1 MGGPSGNGQAWR
13 RLGTPT
19 WQRGVL
25 WALLLALA
33 AAAAVFD
40 PSDWPYTVGDEGV
53 YAMQAQSLAFDFDRR
68 YEEADYRRYHRLTGK
83 TPDPLIL
90 QSVDGGATLVYAKP
104 AFYSLYL
111 APFVRLAPQRGPIVA
126 NFLLLV
132 AAALLLDCLL
142 ATRVGAD
149 GSLAAAFLL
158 FFSVTFGHVFWVHA
172 DLFYMLTTAL
182 GLCLLDP
189 WFGGGRFPSAR
200 FSAEDGVP
208 SRVAHP
214 RGRANPTAGGEVL
227 VRTGADPRW
236 RAGPLHV
243 ARLVAG
249 GALLA
254 VAGAGRPFYLAVLAA
269 ALLAAWPTL
278 RQPWGRRAAA
288 FVLVGA
294 VLLLTGSAWFHRM
307 SGGAWTPYVSER
319 QGFSS
324 VTGYPDVDFDRERWS
339 ELLSVRGD
347 ASWVREGFLLP
358 DLDAAL
364 LGHNVVYALIGRS
377 IGIVPYFLPLLLACV
392 CLRPGSRRRWLLL
405 GVALGLLAFL
415 IKNPYNFY
423 GGAGAIANR
432 WFLPL
437 YAACW
442 FLIERPPS
450 RRWLA
455 VMSVGSALFV
465 LPLWRT
471 AASFPLE
478 IDPEHGARRLR
489 YVSAAAKGLL
499 PLETS
504 QIHLGSAPADIQHGD
519 LRVRLIG
526 DGVWPH
532 GSDGI
537 RYRPSADGELLVGSP
552 VRLARLTV
560 TLAPV
565 GEGAGEAPMRRVLE
579 RPNRIARHRYWYGGI
594 PLNYYRLRLPE
605 LTGGDREV
613 TLTPEFDWR

>member
-1 MGGPSGNGQAWR
+1 MGVSGSGGR
-13 RLGTPT
+13 RWSACRRPT
-19 WQRGVL
+19 WQRCVL

-33 AAAAVFD
+33 AGAAVFD

-68 YEEADYRRYHRLTGK
+68 YEEADFRRYQRLTGK
-83 TPDPLIL
+83 VPDPLIL

-111 APFVRLAPQRGPIVA
+111 APFVRLAPRRGPILA
-126 NFLLLV
+126 NLLLFLL
-132 AAALLLDCLL
+132 AALLLDCLL
-142 ATRVGAD
+142 AARIGAD
-149 GSLAAAFLL
+149 GPLVAAFLL
-158 FFSVTFGHVFWVHA
+158 FFSVTFGHVFWIHA
-172 DLFYMLTTAL
+172 DLFYLVVTAL
-182 GLCLLDP
+182 GLCCLDP
-189 WFGGGRFPSAR
+189 WLEGRELPA
-200 FSAEDGVP
+200 
-208 SRVAHP
+208 
-214 RGRANPTAGGEVL
+214 
-227 VRTGADPRW
+227 
-236 RAGPLHV
+236 
-243 ARLVAG
+243 ARLASG

-269 ALLAAWPTL
+269 VLVAATPTL
-278 RQPWGRRAAA
+278 RRSWGRRSAALA
-288 FVLVGA
+288 AGGA
-294 VLLLTGSAWFHRM
+294 MLLLLGSAWFHRA

-324 VTGYPDVDFDRERWS
+324 ATGYPDVDFDRGRWS
-339 ELLSVRGD
+339 EFLAVRGD

-358 DLDAAL
+358 ELDLAL
-364 LGHNVVYALIGRS
+364 LGHNLVYALIGRS
-377 IGIVPYFLPLLLACV
+377 IGIVPYFLPLLLACA

-405 GVALGLLAFL
+405 GIAVGLLAFL

-455 VMSVGSALFV
+455 AMSAAAALFV

-478 IDPEHGARRLR
+478 IDPDHEARRLR

-532 GSDGI
+532 GPDGI
-537 RYRPSADGELLVGSP
+537 RYRPSAGGELLVGSP

-560 TLAPV
+560 MLTPV
-565 GEGAGEAPMRRVLE
+565 PGTVDIETVRQVIE
-579 RPNRIARHRYWYGGI
+579 RPTRIARHRYWYGGI
-594 PLNYYRLRLPE
+594 PLNYYRLRLPDVS
-605 LTGGDREV
+605 GADREV
-613 TLTPEFDWR
+613 SLTPEFDWR

>member
-1 MGGPSGNGQAWR
+1 MGSAASRGVR
-13 RLGTPT
+13 RRPECLRLT
-19 WQRGVL
+19 WQRGAL

-33 AAAAVFD
+33 AGTTVFD

-53 YAMQAQSLAFDFDRR
+53 YSMQAQSLAFDFDRR
-68 YEEADYRRYHRLTGK
+68 YEEADFRRYQRLTGK
-83 TPDPLIL
+83 VPDPLIL

-111 APFVRLAPQRGPIVA
+111 APFVRVAPQRGPILA
-126 NFLLLV
+126 NLLLLV
-132 AAALLLDCLL
+132 VAALLLDCLL
-142 ATRVGAD
+142 AARIGAD
-149 GSLAAAFLL
+149 GPLVAAFLL
-158 FFSVTFGHVFWVHA
+158 FFSVTFGHVFWIHA
-172 DLFYMLTTAL
+172 DLFYLVVTAL
-182 GLCLLDP
+182 GLCCLDP
-189 WFGGGRFPSAR
+189 WLEGRELSP
-200 FSAEDGVP
+200 
-208 SRVAHP
+208 
-214 RGRANPTAGGEVL
+214 
-227 VRTGADPRW
+227 
-236 RAGPLHV
+236 
-243 ARLVAG
+243 ARLASG

-254 VAGAGRPFYLAVLAA
+254 VAGAGRPFYLSVLAA
-269 ALLAAWPTL
+269 VLLATSPTL
-278 RQPWGRRAAA
+278 RQGWARRAAA
-288 FVLVGA
+288 LVAGGA
-294 VLLLTGSAWFHRM
+294 ILLLAGSAWFHRA

-324 VTGYPDVDFDRERWS
+324 ATGYPDVDFERQRWL

-347 ASWVREGFLLP
+347 ASWAREGFLLP

-364 LGHNVVYALIGRS
+364 LGHNLVYALIGRS
-377 IGIVPYFLPLLLACV
+377 IGIVPYFLPLLLACA
-392 CLRPGSRRRWLLL
+392 CLRPGSRRRWLLA
-405 GVALGLLAFL
+405 GIAVGLLAFL

-437 YAACW
+437 YPVCW

-455 VMSVGSALFV
+455 AGSLAAALFV

-478 IDPEHGARRLR
+478 IDPEQGARRLR

-519 LRVRLIG
+519 LRVRPIG
-526 DGVWPH
+526 DGVWPR
-532 GSDGI
+532 GPDGI
-537 RYRPSADGELLVGSP
+537 RYRPSGDGELLVGSP

-565 GEGAGEAPMRRVLE
+565 AESAGPATIRHVLE
-579 RPNRIARHRYWYGGI
+579 RPTRIARHRHWYGGI
-594 PLNYYRLRLPE
+594 ALNYYRLRLPE
-605 LTGGDREV
+605 MSGGERDV

>member
-1 MGGPSGNGQAWR
+1 
-13 RLGTPT
+13 
-19 WQRGVL
+19 VL
-25 WALLLALA
+25 WSLLLALA
-33 AAAAVFD
+33 AGAAIFD

-68 YEEADYRRYHRLTGK
+68 YEGSDYRRYVKTTGK
-83 TPDPLIL
+83 VPDPLIL
-90 QSVDGGATLVYAKP
+90 QSVDDGATLVYAKP

-111 APFVRLAPQRGPIVA
+111 APFVRVAPERGPILA
-126 NFLLLV
+126 NLLLFLL
-132 AAALLLDCLL
+132 AALLLDCML
-142 ATRVGAD
+142 ASRIGAD
-149 GSLAAAFLL
+149 GPLVAAFLL
-158 FFSVTFGHVFWVHA
+158 FFSVTFGHVFWIHA
-172 DLFYMLTTAL
+172 DLFYLVVTAL
-182 GLCLLDP
+182 GLCCLDP
-189 WFGGGRFPSAR
+189 WLEEREIP
-200 FSAEDGVP
+200 P
-208 SRVAHP
+208 
-214 RGRANPTAGGEVL
+214 
-227 VRTGADPRW
+227 
-236 RAGPLHV
+236 
-243 ARLVAG
+243 ARLASG
-249 GALLA
+249 GALVA

-269 ALLAAWPTL
+269 VLLATSPTL
-278 RQPWGRRAAA
+278 RLAWGRRAAA
-288 FVLVGA
+288 FVVGGA
-294 VLLLTGSAWFHRM
+294 MLLLAGSAWFHRT

-324 VTGYPDVDFDRERWS
+324 ATGYPDVDFGRERWS
-339 ELLSVRGD
+339 ELLATGGD

-364 LGHNVVYALIGRS
+364 LGHNVVYLLIGRS
-377 IGIVPYFLPLLLACV
+377 IGIVPYFLPLLLACA

-405 GVALGLLAFL
+405 GVAVALLAFL

-455 VMSVGSALFV
+455 AMSAGAALFV

-478 IDPEHGARRLR
+478 IDPEQGARRLR

-526 DGVWPH
+526 DGVWRHAP
-532 GSDGI
+532 DGI

-565 GEGAGEAPMRRVLE
+565 AGGEGVSTTHHILE
-579 RPNRIARHRYWYGGI
+579 RPTRIARHRYWYGGI

-605 LTGGDREV
+605 MSGGDREV
-613 TLTPEFDWR
+613 SLTPEFDWR

>member
-1 MGGPSGNGQAWR
+1 MEGASGSGQGWR
-13 RLGTPT
+13 CIAAPT
-19 WQRGVL
+19 WQRAVL
-25 WALLLALA
+25 WVLLLALA
-33 AAAAVFD
+33 AGAAVFD

-68 YEEADYRRYHRLTGK
+68 YEEADFRRYQRLTGK
-83 TPDPLIL
+83 VPDPLIL
-90 QSVDGGATLVYAKP
+90 QSVDDGTTLVYAKP
-104 AFYSLYL
+104 VFYSLYL
-111 APFVRLAPQRGPIVA
+111 TPFVRAAPQRGPILA
-126 NFLLLV
+126 NLLLLV

-142 ATRVGAD
+142 TTRIGAD
-149 GSLAAAFLL
+149 GPLVAAFLL

-172 DLFYMLTTAL
+172 DLLYLVVTAL
-182 GLCLLDP
+182 GLCCLDP
-189 WFGGGRFPSAR
+189 WLEGRELPA
-200 FSAEDGVP
+200 
-208 SRVAHP
+208 
-214 RGRANPTAGGEVL
+214 
-227 VRTGADPRW
+227 
-236 RAGPLHV
+236 
-243 ARLVAG
+243 ARLVSG

-269 ALLAAWPTL
+269 VLLATSPAL
-278 RQPWGRRAAA
+278 RRSRGRRAAA
-288 FVLVGA
+288 LVVGGA
-294 VLLLTGSAWFHRM
+294 MLLLLGSAWFHRA

-324 VTGYPDVDFDRERWS
+324 ATGYPDVDFERQRWP

-358 DLDAAL
+358 DLDVAL
-364 LGHNVVYALIGRS
+364 LGHNLVYALIGRS
-377 IGIVPYFLPLLLACV
+377 IGTVPYFLPLLLACS
-392 CLRPGSRRRWLLL
+392 CLRPGSRRRWLLA
-405 GVALGLLAFL
+405 GIVVGLLAFL

-455 VMSVGSALFV
+455 AMSAAAALFV

-478 IDPEHGARRLR
+478 IDPEQGARRLL
-489 YVSAAAKGLL
+489 YVSAAAKSLL

-526 DGVWPH
+526 DGVWPY
-532 GSDGI
+532 GPDGI

-565 GEGAGEAPMRRVLE
+565 AGGTGQATARHVLE
-579 RPNRIARHRYWYGGI
+579 RPARIARHRYWYGGI

-605 LTGGDREV
+605 MSGGDREV
-613 TLTPEFDWR
+613 SLTPEFAWR

>member
-1 MGGPSGNGQAWR
+1 MGGPSGSEQAWR

-19 WQRGVL
+19 WQRGVF

-33 AAAAVFD
+33 VGAAVFD
-40 PSDWPYTVGDEGV
+40 PSDWPYTVGDEAV

-68 YEEADYRRYHRLTGK
+68 YEEADFWRYHRLTGK
-83 TPDPLIL
+83 VPDPLIL
-90 QSVDGGATLVYAKP
+90 QSVDDGATLVYAKP

-126 NFLLLV
+126 NLLLFLV
-132 AAALLLDCLL
+132 AALLLDSLL
-142 ATRVGAD
+142 ASRVGAD
-149 GSLAAAFLL
+149 GPLVTAFLL
-158 FFSVTFGHVFWVHA
+158 FFSVTFGHVFWIHA
-172 DLFYMLTTAL
+172 DLFYLVVTAL
-182 GLCLLDP
+182 GLCCLDP
-189 WFGGGRFPSAR
+189 WLAGGK
-200 FSAEDGVP
+200 FSPAGLLAEDSVR
-208 SRVAHP
+208 SRAVHSRRPASGLP
-214 RGRANPTAGGEVL
+214 P
-227 VRTGADPRW
+227 
-236 RAGPLHV
+236 
-243 ARLVAG
+243 ARLASG

-254 VAGAGRPFYLAVLAA
+254 LAGAGRPFYLAVLAA
-269 ALLAAWPTL
+269 VLLATSPTL
-278 RQPWGRRAAA
+278 RQTWGRRAAA
-288 FVLVGA
+288 LVVGGA
-294 VLLLTGSAWFHRM
+294 ILLLAGSAWFHRA

-324 VTGYPDVDFDRERWS
+324 GTGYPDVDFERQRWP

-347 ASWVREGFLLP
+347 ASWAREGFLLP

-364 LGHNVVYALIGRS
+364 LGHNLVYALIGRS
-377 IGIVPYFLPLLLACV
+377 IGIVPYFLPLLLACA
-392 CLRPGSRRRWLLL
+392 CLRRGSRRRWLLL
-405 GVALGLLAFL
+405 GIAVGLLAFL

-455 VMSVGSALFV
+455 AMSVGAALFV

-532 GSDGI
+532 GQSGI

-565 GEGAGEAPMRRVLE
+565 REGAGQATVRHVLE
-579 RPNRIARHRYWYGGI
+579 RPSRIARHRYWYGGI
-594 PLNYYRLRLPE
+594 PLNYYRLRLPGMS
-605 LTGGDREV
+605 GGVREV